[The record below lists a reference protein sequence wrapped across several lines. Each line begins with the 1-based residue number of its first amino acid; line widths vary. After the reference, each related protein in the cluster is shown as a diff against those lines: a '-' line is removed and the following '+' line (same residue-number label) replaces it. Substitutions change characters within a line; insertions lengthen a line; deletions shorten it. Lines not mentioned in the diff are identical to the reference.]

1 MAYAIIA
8 GPWIF
13 EAEPSHLL
21 FPVARSAEALKNGR
35 QPAQF
40 MRRHH
45 AIRA

>member
-21 FPVARSAEALKNGR
+21 FPVARSAEALK
-35 QPAQF
+35 
-40 MRRHH
+40 
-45 AIRA
+45 RAANQLSS